1 MTFTNKMNCKY
12 CNANAPL
19 VIPFLL
25 IPYTHELR
33 MLNYFIAQLQASYGR
48 EEHIG
53 MNSEM

>member
-1 MTFTNKMNCKY
+1 MNCKY